1 MKTILINAN
10 AIESC
15 IEREN
20 ACLIKTKTGTL
31 WVCPLI
37 YKVIDT
43 FSGYIEITT
52 YDFIKNAKPNEL
64 LELPLKAKER
74 E

>member
-20 ACLIKTKTGTL
+20 ACLVKTKTGTL
-31 WVCPLI
+31 WVCEL
-37 YKVIDT
+37 
-43 FSGYIEITT
+43 YIKRTETISERTYLEI
-52 YDFIKNAKPNEL
+52 KRALPNEL